1 VQLVRRAISIVAD
14 EAEMPKVQTE
24 TISALAVK
32 SLEVDN
38 VWQEH
43 YRLSGEL
50 RIPVEPVDFKASA
63 IEVGVFIPV

>member
-1 VQLVRRAISIVAD
+1 
-14 EAEMPKVQTE
+14 MPKVQTE

-38 VWQEH
+38 IWQEH

-50 RIPVEPVDFKASA
+50 RTSVEPVEFKASV
-63 IEVGVFIPV
+63 IKVGVFIPVCDRG